1 MGHEAA
7 HPCVSCVSAVL
18 SLALRTVLF
27 SPKCY
32 NAQFPKTTGPPSNPQ
47 RPGAMKHVSLLTM
60 ENRLSPLT
68 PPWPNGES
76 LIFWT
81 CSVTAWLGA
90 RFCSWFPFSNDSEMS
105 RGLSHRELGV
115 WSGMQLLKSLGV
127 GGTSENNTKE
137 YRKVSLLVDAFIS
150 RLHWIDVIQSVG
162 EFNFISTPYLTII

>member
-1 MGHEAA
+1 MRLLTPAA
-7 HPCVSCVSAVL
+7 SSVSAVL

-32 NAQFPKTTGPPSNPQ
+32 NAQFLKTTGPPANPQ
-47 RPGAMKHVSLLTM
+47 WPGALKHVSLLTV

-81 CSVTAWLGA
+81 CSVTAWVGA

-127 GGTSENNTKE
+127 GGEPRKITPRNTGRFHSWWMPLSADYIE
-137 YRKVSLLVDAFIS
+137 
-150 RLHWIDVIQSVG
+150 
-162 EFNFISTPYLTII
+162 